1 MRTHIFERGKMVNRP
16 AHRFHFV
23 IQLTSGGVMIH
34 KIELPVSAINLS
46 VKIQDGALHAT
57 SIETANILKYPM
69 HII

>member
-1 MRTHIFERGKMVNRP
+1 
-16 AHRFHFV
+16 
-23 IQLTSGGVMIH
+23 MIH

-46 VKIQDGALHAT
+46 VKIQDGALRAT